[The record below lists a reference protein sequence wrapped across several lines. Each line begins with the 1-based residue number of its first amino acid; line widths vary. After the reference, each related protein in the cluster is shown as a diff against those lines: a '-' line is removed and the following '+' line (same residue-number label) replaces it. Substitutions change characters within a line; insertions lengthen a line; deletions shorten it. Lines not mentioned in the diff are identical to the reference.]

1 MNQSYKLLL
10 FSQFFFSLLT
20 NPSKSLLLN
29 PIPKNIQP
37 NPTNQNK
44 TTTTTLQF
52 KMNSQ
57 NDLGDSIMTQFKPV
71 KGQWKL
77 TDDNIKRIDSKTGE
91 TILHNYCK
99 YINTT
104 PLEVYQYLIETNC
117 CNVQAQ
123 DKYNNTPCHYLLQ
136 DFHPS
141 LDGDGD
147 EMAILTYLL
156 HQKDLDVNIK
166 GENGHTLFHH
176 ACTNINLLPFD
187 IFTLMIEIK
196 GADGNIQD
204 EYQSTPI
211 QSALYGFD
219 PDLGGDVDV
228 LIYLLNQKDVMISVQ
243 NQYSCTLFHQICIN
257 LNKFP
262 FDIFK
267 LLVETK
273 SGDVNLRDDNNLT
286 PFDYALQQ
294 FRPNCGNT
302 IFMYLIDQMDV
313 NINIEDQYCL
323 TSLHSV
329 CNQDFAHRQ
338 DDAFIGDGEKDT
350 FLSQIV
356 EMIIEKIVQSNFAQ
370 NNKIIR

>member
-1 MNQSYKLLL
+1 
-10 FSQFFFSLLT
+10 
-20 NPSKSLLLN
+20 
-29 PIPKNIQP
+29 
-37 NPTNQNK
+37 
-44 TTTTTLQF
+44 
-52 KMNSQ
+52 MNSQ
-57 NDLGDSIMTQFKPV
+57 NDLGNSIMTQFKPV
-71 KGQWKL
+71 KGQWRL
-77 TDDNIKRIDSKTGE
+77 NDDNIKRIDSKTGE

-99 YINTT
+99 YVNTT
-104 PLEVYQYLIETNC
+104 PIEVYRCLIETNC

-123 DKYNNTPCHYLLQ
+123 DKYNNTPCHYVLQ
-136 DFHPS
+136 DFHSS

-156 HQKDLDVNIK
+156 HQQDVDVNIK

-187 IFTLMIEIK
+187 IFKLMIEIK
-196 GADGNIQD
+196 RADVNIQD

-219 PDLGGDVDV
+219 PDLGGDIDV
-228 LIYLLNQKDVMISVQ
+228 LIYLFNHKDVMISVQ
-243 NQYSCTLFHQICIN
+243 NEYGCTLFHQICIN

-273 SGDVNLRDDNNLT
+273 SGDVNLRDKNNLT

-302 IFMYLIDQMDV
+302 IFIYLIDQIDV
-313 NINIEDQYCL
+313 NINIENQCCL

-338 DDAFIGDGEKDT
+338 DDSFIGDGEKDT

-356 EMIIEKIVQSNFAQ
+356 ELIIQKILQSNFAQ
-370 NNKIIR
+370 NNKLIR